1 MRTFTY
7 SDEKSHKF
15 WEIDLQGTRL
25 TVRFGR
31 QGTAGQTQEKSFPT
45 EAAALKEHDKLVAEK
60 LKKGYKET
68 TPTAKPAASSL
79 RESLEAALVEDP
91 DDLASHMAYADYLTD
106 QNDPRGD
113 FIRVQ
118 LALEDESKPKA
129 ERDKL
134 KKQEEGLL
142 KKHETEWLGDLAL
155 FLLAKRTKEWGEP
168 KYEYVYSRGWLS
180 RLSVGHYSLAFTRA
194 LAKAPQVRLLRELVL
209 YHNDYHE
216 GETLPEDHVPEEA
229 EHPHLYPLVRSPFLT
244 NVRSL
249 TVGERPSQREED
261 ACGPDEGF
269 SCNTW
274 AEGVVG
280 IVKAMPKL
288 EELYLYAQSTDPDQL
303 FSLKTLNKL
312 RVLALYHERDRYPI
326 TRLAKNPSL
335 GNLTHL
341 LIHPHNLEEEPYIR
355 TPAVKEL
362 VNSKHLKSLTHLQ
375 LRLSDMGDEGVKEI
389 VKSGTLKRLKV
400 LDLRH
405 GRVSDAGAKLF
416 AGCPDAKN
424 LTLLDLTCNCL
435 TAEGV
440 AALTAAG
447 VKVAAERQW
456 APTGDEYEDN
466 QYLYAGDLE

>member
-7 SDEKSHKF
+7 SDDKSHKF
-15 WEIDLQGTRL
+15 WDIDLQGTRF

-31 QGTAGQTQEKSFPT
+31 QGTVGQTQEKSFPT

-68 TPTAKPAASSL
+68 TPTAKPAAGSL
-79 RESLEAALVEDP
+79 RESLEAALVENP

-106 QNDPRGD
+106 QGDPRGD
-113 FIRVQ
+113 LVRVQ
-118 LALEDESKPKA
+118 LALEDPAKSPA

-134 KKQEEGLL
+134 KKQEEKLL
-142 KKHETEWLGDLAL
+142 KAHEAEWLGDLAA
-155 FLLAKRTKEWGEP
+155 FLLAKPTGKWSDP
-168 KYEYVYSRGWLS
+168 KFEYAYSRGWLS
-180 RLSVGHYSLAFTRA
+180 RLSAGYYDLAFTRA

-209 YHNDYHE
+209 YNNAYHE
-216 GETLPEDHVPEEA
+216 GETLPEDHVPEES
-229 EHPHLYPLVRSPFLT
+229 EYPQLYPLVRSPYLT
-244 NVRSL
+244 NVKSL
-249 TVGERPSQREED
+249 TVGERPSKQEED
-261 ACGPDEGF
+261 GCGEGAGF
-269 SCNTW
+269 SCNTQ

-280 IVKAMPKL
+280 VVKVMPKL
-288 EELYLYAQSTDPDQL
+288 EELYLYAHYADPDQL
-303 FSLKTLNKL
+303 FSLKTLNNL
-312 RVLALYHERDRYPI
+312 RVLALYHERERYPI

-341 LIHPHNLEEEPYIR
+341 LLHPHNLEDEPYIR

-389 VKSGTLKRLKV
+389 VKSGILKRLKV

-405 GRVSDAGAKLF
+405 GRVSDEGAKLL

-435 TAEGV
+435 NAAGV

-447 VKVAAERQW
+447 VKVVADRQW
-456 APTGDEYEDN
+456 APTGDLYNDN